1 MANNA
6 ASDMLDKLGR
16 FMATLD
22 DDERAALAALLAP
35 GIAAAHRHEPE
46 VEGFGVA
53 RAASAS
59 DEVEWSPWD
68 LPEHLAEQVRAQHF
82 RIEHDPE

>member
-22 DDERAALAALLAP
+22 DDERSALAALLAP
-35 GIAAAHRHEPE
+35 GIAAAHRGDPE
-46 VEGFGVA
+46 VEGFVLGG
-53 RAASAS
+53 
-59 DEVEWSPWD
+59 DVEWSPTR
-68 LPEHLAEQVRAQHF
+68 LPERLAEEIRHKRF
-82 RIEHDPE
+82 RVESDVI